1 MIIITEF
8 DAEDPEATM
17 HALADEIL
25 KYRRADAA
33 AKAIG
38 WADAGGPFALIA
50 PGPRWRPRCT
60 KSPTSRRLRRRLP
73 DMKSSDR
80 QATAE
85 LLVAL
90 VETAIAHGRRH
101 YSESGE
107 LLAKWDDLQRRD
119 LAAFQ
124 KMASEG
130 SLSTVMVPP
139 AGKAVEEPVA
149 AH

>member
-1 MIIITEF
+1 VIIITEF

-60 KSPTSRRLRRRLP
+60 KSPTSRRLRRRLRE
-73 DMKSSDR
+73 KISDPINLSVGAR
-80 QATAE
+80 ALGIERAFPSAMVATGATFAS
-85 LLVAL
+85 VTWAG
-90 VETAIAHGRRH
+90 T
-101 YSESGE
+101 SGPG
-107 LLAKWDDLQRRD
+107 LPQ
-119 LAAFQ
+119 LAARTTRCFR
-124 KMASEG
+124 
-130 SLSTVMVPP
+130 
-139 AGKAVEEPVA
+139 A
-149 AH
+149 ARACRRQDCHAHRC